1 MGESPSGRG
10 TSNDSMHR
18 HNLSVILDLVHR
30 SRGLS
35 RSQLTRRTGL
45 NRSTIAAL
53 VAELVT
59 LALVIEVGPD
69 SANQVGRPSPI
80 VRPATGTV
88 AIAVNP
94 EIDAV
99 TIAVVGLGGT
109 VVSRVRHVVLHPPS
123 VREAVEIT
131 ASVVAG
137 LIEALDPKYRVLG
150 IGAAVPG
157 LVRTRDGLVRLAPH
171 LGWQD
176 EPFAKLLAAATGM
189 AVVAANDAHLG
200 SRAESTFG
208 AGRDIQ
214 DLLYLNGGA
223 SGIGGGIISGA
234 QPLRGAA
241 GYAGE
246 LGHTLVNSVGI
257 ACHCGASGCLETEVR
272 RQTLLEIV
280 GLTNAD
286 GDELEVALSAST
298 DPDVRTEVRRQ
309 LEFLA
314 VALRN
319 AINMLNPRLIV
330 LGGFLASLYAVDP
343 AHLDE
348 LLSTQPLTAS
358 RESVTVVRSQLGSD
372 LLLVG
377 AAELVFEILIADPA
391 SAALP
396 KVH

>member
-1 MGESPSGRG
+1 MDEAQSDRG
-10 TSNDSMHR
+10 TSNESVRR

-30 SRGLS
+30 SRGIS

-59 LALVIEVGPD
+59 LALVIEVEPD

-80 VRPATGTV
+80 VRPAPGIV

-99 TIAVVGLGGT
+99 TIAVVELGGT
-109 VVSRVRHVVLHPPS
+109 VVSRVRHAVPHPPS
-123 VREAVEIT
+123 VQEAVEIT
-131 ASVVAG
+131 ASVVSG
-137 LIEALDPKYRVLG
+137 LIDALDPNSRVWG
-150 IGAAVPG
+150 IGAAIPG

-176 EPFAKLLAAATGM
+176 EPFAELLAAATGM

-200 SRAESTFG
+200 SRAESIFG
-208 AGRDIQ
+208 AGRDIR

-234 QPLRGAA
+234 QPLRGSA

-257 ACHCGASGCLETEVR
+257 ACHCGANGCLETEVR

-280 GLTNAD
+280 NLINVD
-286 GDELEVALSAST
+286 GDELEIALSTST
-298 DPDVRTEVRRQ
+298 NPAVRTEVRRQ

-343 AHLDE
+343 GHLDA
-348 LLSTQPLTAS
+348 LLSTQALTPS
-358 RESVTVVRSQLGSD
+358 RESVTVVRSQLGSN

-391 SAALP
+391 LAGAP
-396 KVH
+396 KIP